1 MAAKI
6 MLWPSASSKFVKE
19 ANMKLIYN
27 SLLFLSV
34 VMIINNYYM
43 YSFMYAVKLLLMI
56 VVAIVLTVESEILFY
71 SHDKDI
77 NRKDAKD
84 LIKKSYPKITALI
97 YVLLIPIGT
106 PLWLVGLGAILGTF
120 LGKLLFGGFAHMVF
134 HTSLVGVLF
143 VTLGWSQL
151 VDGVAFISSF
161 DNYLLELIF
170 DNNFFNNTL
179 SIGGIHDPELTITS
193 LGMLTNTGM
202 YHLDYVFLGLVPG
215 IVGSGLV
222 LTGIFLFLLYK
233 KAINWITPVT
243 MLGAFLFTAAIIAL
257 VKDYDSI
264 YPQYH
269 IIFPLY
275 HLFSGSF
282 LFVLVFVVTDPITTP
297 IPTKGKIIFGL
308 VAGSLTMFI
317 RQGVQYE
324 EGVIFAVLFM
334 MMLTPL
340 LNQSLKAKKVVK
352 KAPPKKEAV

>member
-6 MLWPSASSKFVKE
+6 MLWPSPRSKFVKE
-19 ANMKLIYN
+19 KNMDLIYKT
-27 SLLFLSV
+27 LIVLSII
-34 VMIINNYYM
+34 MILTNYYL

-56 VVAIVLTVESEILFY
+56 IVAIALTVESEILFY

-77 NRKDAKD
+77 SRKEAKA
-84 LIKKSYPKITALI
+84 LLKKSYPKITALI

-106 PLWLVGLGAILGTF
+106 PLWLVGLGAILATF

-134 HTSLVGVLF
+134 HSSLVGVLF

-170 DNNFFNNTL
+170 DNNFFNETL
-179 SIGGIHDPELTITS
+179 SIGGVFDPSNMTTS
-193 LGMLTNTGM
+193 LGMLINNDM
-202 YHLDYVFLGLVPG
+202 YSLFDVFHGIVPG
-215 IVGSGLV
+215 IVGSGAVLV
-222 LTGIFLFLLYK
+222 IIFGFLIYK

-243 MLGAFLFTAAIIAL
+243 MLGTFLVTAVIIS
-257 VKDYDSI
+257 VINDYDT
-264 YPQYH
+264 
-269 IIFPLY
+269 IFPLY
-275 HLFSGSF
+275 QLFSGSF
-282 LFVLVFVVTDPITTP
+282 LFILIFIVSDPITTP

-334 MMLTPL
+334 NMLTPL
-340 LNQSLKAKKVVK
+340 LNQSFKAKKVVK
-352 KAPPKKEAV
+352 KAPLKKVGV